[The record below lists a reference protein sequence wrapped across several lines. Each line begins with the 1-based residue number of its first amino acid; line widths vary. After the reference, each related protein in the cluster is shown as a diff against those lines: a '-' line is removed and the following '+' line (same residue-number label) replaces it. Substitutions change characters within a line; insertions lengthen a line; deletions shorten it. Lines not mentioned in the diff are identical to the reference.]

1 MNCPYCWTEH
11 RRGDLHIRCGERCEH
26 KGESFLA
33 RKLKKGRCP
42 HGLPAQTGR
51 RCPACGKALESEYLD
66 SGGRNIAVIGSA
78 DSGKSTWV
86 GVLVHELQRG
96 QVNERFA
103 GMSLSLIGDRSR
115 DRYSREFEQPLFQDS
130 RTVDSTRTARV
141 LTPEP
146 LIFSLRF
153 KKAGLFGTT
162 RVDPVVTVF
171 YDTAGE
177 DVARAES
184 MDLLTSYLNA
194 AEGIILLL
202 DPVQMPKIRAMVGTT
217 GQKTEYTEQLH
228 VVDRLGE
235 LLRERRG
242 ASAGAL
248 LRTPIAIALTKLDLL
263 RDTIDAQSPLRQ
275 PSRHDGV
282 YDEADGLDVHEEIRG
297 WLDRWYDPAFDRT
310 VGTTF
315 KNYRYFGLSALGA
328 PPVDRNR
335 LAPGGVHPYRLE
347 EPMLWLLSRF
357 GAIKARGKR

>member
-11 RRGDLHIRCGERCEH
+11 RRGNLHLHCGERCEH
-26 KGESFLA
+26 KGEPFLA
-33 RKLKKGRCP
+33 RQLKKGRCP
-42 HGLPAQTGR
+42 HGMPPRTGH
-51 RCPACGKALESEYLD
+51 RCPSCGKSLLWEYLD
-66 SGGRNIAVIGSA
+66 VGGRNIAVIGSA

-86 GVLVHELQRG
+86 GVLIHELQRG

-103 GMSLSLIGDRSR
+103 GMSLDLLGDQSR
-115 DRYSREFEQPLFQDS
+115 DRYQREFETPLFTDGRPLES
-130 RTVDSTRTARV
+130 TRSIRTVA
-141 LTPEP
+141 PEP

-153 KKAGLFGTT
+153 ASKNLLGST
-162 RVDPVVTVF
+162 RIEPVVTVF

-177 DVARAES
+177 DVARAEV
-184 MDLLTSYLNA
+184 MDQLVSYLNA

-202 DPVQMPKIRAMVGTT
+202 DPVQMPKVRDLVGT
-217 GQKTEYTEQLH
+217 QSSKTRYTEQLH
-228 VVDRLGE
+228 VVNRLGE
-235 LLRERRG
+235 LLRERG
-242 ASAGAL
+242 GTSAGKL
-248 LRTPIAIALTKLDLL
+248 LRTPLAIALTKLDLL
-263 RDTIDAQSPLRQ
+263 RDTLDGQSPLRQ

-315 KNYRYFGLSALGA
+315 KTYRYFGLSALGA
-328 PPVDRNR
+328 PPVDLHH

-357 GAIKARGKR
+357 GAIKSRGKR